1 MLTIQLLCWP
11 KPESSCAPPEPS
23 TTGPEEVVR
32 PPQKPLPHDDDV
44 LVAEPADVTWGS
56 AVLPKPSKD
65 TSDDSAWKRVQKKL
79 DSNENGHGR
88 YDQGADHHNDMGT
101 PKTIRYA
108 KGLARASGRHSK
120 RSSREIPPK
129 TVEKPNCSQS
139 LAWEVPRCVIVVEV
153 VRLVAVV
160 AS

>member
-11 KPESSCAPPEPS
+11 KPESSYAPPEPS

-32 PPQKPLPHDDDV
+32 PPQKRLPHDDDV
-44 LVAEPADVTWGS
+44 VVAEPADVTWGS
-56 AVLPKPSKD
+56 TVLPKPGKE
-65 TSDDSAWKRVQKKL
+65 TTDDSVWKSVQKEL

-88 YDQGADHHNDMGT
+88 DDQGANHHNDMSK

-108 KGLARASGRHSK
+108 KGLARASGKQSK
-120 RSSREIPPK
+120 RSSHEIPPRI
-129 TVEKPNCSQS
+129 VEKPIRSQAP
-139 LAWEVPRCVIVVEV
+139 AWEVPKCVIVVEV